1 MQQIEPNFSS
11 IKRFGGLW
19 DNEIPHTAGVFSTKF
34 ISPTLV
40 QTTPNSVKM
49 PCIIVKKDY
58 NKDAKI

>member
-1 MQQIEPNFSS
+1 MMQQTEPNFSS

-19 DNEIPHTAGVFSTKF
+19 DNEIPHAAGGVFSTHY

-49 PCIIVKKDY
+49 PCIIVKPDY
-58 NKDAKI
+58 NRDA

>member
-1 MQQIEPNFSS
+1 MQQIEPNFNS

-19 DNEIPHTAGVFSTKF
+19 DSEIPHTAGGVFSTKF

-49 PCIIVKKDY
+49 PCIIVKKDDHR
-58 NKDAKI
+58 NL

>member
-1 MQQIEPNFSS
+1 MMQQIGPNFSS

-19 DNEIPHTAGVFSTKF
+19 DNEIPHTARGVFSTNF

-49 PCIIVKKDY
+49 PCILVKTDY
-58 NKDAKI
+58 NRDT